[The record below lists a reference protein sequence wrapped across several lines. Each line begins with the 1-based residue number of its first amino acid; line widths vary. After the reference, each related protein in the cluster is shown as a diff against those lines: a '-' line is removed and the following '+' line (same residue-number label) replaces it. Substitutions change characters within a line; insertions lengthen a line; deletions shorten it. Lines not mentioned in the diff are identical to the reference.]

1 MRIEIKDNQGNA
13 RLTVH
18 VDPAAPPTVVRATDG
33 RGPAVSLDW
42 DRALDDQDR
51 LRHCPVCSCPD
62 LYIRN
67 QVPRLTVF
75 ALIVAAG
82 CLASVFYGLGHAWP
96 ALTVLVLVVALDIV
110 IWRTAPRR
118 LVCYRCGTEFHDT
131 PAPAR
136 CGPWNA
142 RLAQGYPPSPAPPP
156 SPPSPPEPAADPP
169 TDPSKNSPD

>member
-1 MRIEIKDNQGNA
+1 MRIEIKDIHGKP

-18 VDPAAPPTVVRATDG
+18 VDPAAPPTVVQATDQ

-62 LYIRN
+62 LYLRK
-67 QVPRLTVF
+67 QVPQLTVF

-82 CLASVFYGLGHAWP
+82 CLASVFYGLGHARP
-96 ALTVLVLVVALDIV
+96 ALLVLLLVVALDII
-110 IWRTAPRR
+110 IWFTAPRF
-118 LVCYRCGTEFHDT
+118 LVCYRCRAEFHDT
-131 PAPAR
+131 PVAAR

-142 RLAQGYPPSPAPPP
+142 RLAQRYPTPTAQDDLPPSQP
-156 SPPSPPEPAADPP
+156 
-169 TDPSKNSPD
+169 